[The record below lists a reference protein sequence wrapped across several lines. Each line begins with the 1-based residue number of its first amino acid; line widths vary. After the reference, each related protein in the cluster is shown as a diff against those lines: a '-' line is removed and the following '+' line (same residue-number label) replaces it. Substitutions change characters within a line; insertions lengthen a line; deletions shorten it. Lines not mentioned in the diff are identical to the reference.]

1 MLQSYLARLYWQIVI
16 DETECRTYKRVV
28 HVLRIAGMT
37 IHARILREIIR
48 GKYNSVLRN

>member
-16 DETECRTYKRVV
+16 DEIECRTYKRVV
-28 HVLRIAGMT
+28 LGIAGMT